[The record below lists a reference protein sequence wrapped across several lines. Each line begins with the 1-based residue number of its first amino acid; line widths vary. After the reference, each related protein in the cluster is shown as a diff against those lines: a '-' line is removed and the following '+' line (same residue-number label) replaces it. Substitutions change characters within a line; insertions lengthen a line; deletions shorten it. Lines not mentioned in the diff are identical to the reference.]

1 LSGTGKHFCAGLDLQ
16 DSLKHISNIKPT
28 TGVSFIKNFQQCINS
43 PVESHIPVVSISHGV
58 SYGLALDILSA
69 TTIRFCTKDVKF
81 SIKEIDIGIMA
92 DIGSLQRLGYLVNNQ
107 SKLNQLALTAQDFGS
122 NEAKELGLVS
132 DVFDSKNEAFDK
144 ALELAIAISK
154 KYQPAVIGTKKHL
167 ELMSVN
173 SDWTKHGLDQVA
185 RDNAKLMSDESYKKF
200 FLGVLKKMRSKL

>member
-1 LSGTGKHFCAGLDLQ
+1 
-16 DSLKHISNIKPT
+16 LKDISNIKPT
-28 TGVSFIKNFQQCINS
+28 TGVSFIKDFQQCINA

-69 TTIRFCTKDVKF
+69 TTIRLCTRDVKF

-122 NEAKELGLVS
+122 DEAKELGLVS
-132 DVFDSKNEAFDK
+132 DVLDTKDEAFDK
-144 ALELAIAISK
+144 ALELAIAISE

-173 SDWTKHGLDQVA
+173 SDWTKYGLDQVA
-185 RDNAKLMSDESYKKF
+185 RDNAELMSDDSYKKL